1 MNIIRVNFSKN
12 TTQTNNKPMQNEMTK
27 LIGHRLNGEPYDP
40 EKEKERTELIEKV
53 NSCRLDL
60 SKPNPDPAPMITLSG
75 LPVCTRGNFSV
86 IIGLPGSRKSFLCT
100 AIAGNVLNENG
111 YLGMESPNGAGK
123 VLWIDTEQAAG
134 HVARVGKRLNRI
146 AGVPVELNNDNVVI
160 LMLRE
165 FNPSDRRKI
174 AEFAIEHFK
183 PDFVVLDGLSDL
195 ITDPNNPDQST
206 EVISYLL
213 HTTKRLDCHILTVIH
228 ANIGNDKA
236 RGHLGSEALRKCET
250 AISIAADGD
259 NSLCKFAK
267 TRDIRPDD
275 FAFTIFDGLP
285 ICTEV
290 EIRTPK
296 KERLEQLMSEV
307 MPLLP
312 GTISYTSLA
321 EKIMDAENVKIAYAK
336 RQISEAANL
345 GVIEKN
351 EVKMYHLPFKTQPD
365 EQSNL
370 PF

>member
-1 MNIIRVNFSKN
+1 
-12 TTQTNNKPMQNEMTK
+12 MQNEITK

-40 EKEKERTELIEKV
+40 DKEKEKVLLIEKV
-53 NSCRLDL
+53 NSYRLDL
-60 SKPNPDPAPMITLSG
+60 AKSNPDPAPMITLSG

-86 IIGLPGSRKSFLCT
+86 VIGLPGSRKSFLCT
-100 AIAGNVLNENG
+100 GIAGNLLNENG
-111 YLGMESPNGAGK
+111 YLGMEAPNGTGK
-123 VLWIDTEQAAG
+123 ILWIDTEQAAG
-134 HVARVGKRLNRI
+134 HVARIGKRLHRI
-146 AGVPVELNNDNVVI
+146 AGLPVEVNNDNIVI

-165 FNPSDRRKI
+165 LSPSERRKI
-174 AEFAIEHFK
+174 AEFAIDYFK
-183 PDFVVLDGLSDL
+183 PDFIILDGLSDL

-213 HTTKRLDCHILTVIH
+213 NVTKKLDCHILTVIH
-228 ANIGNDKA
+228 ANIGSDKA

-250 AISIAADGD
+250 AISITADGD

-275 FAFTIFDGLP
+275 FAFAVFDGLP

-290 EIRTPK
+290 EKRTPK
-296 KERLEQLMSEV
+296 KERLEQLMNEV

-312 GTISYTSLA
+312 GVISYTVLA
-321 EKIMDAENVKIAYAK
+321 EKIMESENVKIAYAK
-336 RQISEAANL
+336 RQISDAVNL
-345 GVIEKN
+345 GIIEKN
-351 EVKMYHLPFKTQPD
+351 EVKMYHRIFKPAQN

>member
-1 MNIIRVNFSKN
+1 
-12 TTQTNNKPMQNEMTK
+12 MQNELTK

-40 EKEKERTELIEKV
+40 DKEKERAELIEKV
-53 NSCRLDL
+53 NRCRLDL
-60 SKPNPDPAPMITLSG
+60 SKSNPDPAPMITLSG

-86 IIGLPGSRKSFLCT
+86 VIGLPGSRKSFLCT
-100 AIAGNVLNENG
+100 GIAGNLLNEKG
-111 YLGMESPNGAGK
+111 YLGMEAPNGTGK
-123 VLWIDTEQAAG
+123 ILWIDTEQAAG
-134 HVARVGKRLNRI
+134 HVARIGKRLHRI
-146 AGVPVELNNDNVVI
+146 AGLSAETNNDNVII

-165 FNPSDRRKI
+165 LSPLERRKI
-174 AEFAIEHFK
+174 AEFAIDYFK

-213 HTTKRLDCHILTVIH
+213 NVTKKLDCHILTVIH
-228 ANIGNDKA
+228 ANIGSDKA

-250 AISIAADGD
+250 AISITADGD

-275 FAFTIFDGLP
+275 FAFAIFDGLP
-285 ICTEV
+285 VCTEV

-296 KERLEQLMSEV
+296 KERLEHIMNEV

-321 EKIMDAENVKIAYAK
+321 ERIMESENVKIDYAK
-336 RQISEAANL
+336 KRIAEAVKL
-345 GVIEKN
+345 GVIKKN
-351 EVKMYHLPFKTQPD
+351 EVKMYHRIFKTVSNNDSSLPF
-365 EQSNL
+365 
-370 PF
+370 